1 MNLNKIKKI
10 LAISAVSCLLA
21 FAISSSASAAFEY
34 KMLEGLPGFYQKD
47 TTAPDLPDLIVS
59 IYKFGIWTVGI
70 AGLLM
75 MTVGGVMYMGSAGNN
90 AAAQSAKKIITDSL
104 IGIVAALT
112 AYLFMY
118 VINPDLVNVN
128 LGNLISVEVD
138 TFELPASERV
148 APVAGSSTAG
158 TGGVPALYQCASGVA
173 AIDYSNGGKCK
184 EKSGKLSSICSSG
197 CGVVSTAM
205 VLKYYGKD
213 ADIKGLSQKV
223 IAKGGRICNA
233 GSTAAGLAAAAE
245 SYGLKSQATT
255 AENALAKAGSNKPVV
270 ISVRECK
277 SGKDCRFTNGGHFI
291 VVTSRDGDNLTIND
305 PSNGAGKS
313 TRKQITVSE
322 LKSECCLGQGIT
334 FN

>member
-1 MNLNKIKKI
+1 MNPIKIKKI

-138 TFELPASERV
+138 TEGTPMGTIDSTTGKYKKITSGKCTVENLTALNKTSSPSTWATQASCICSGESSGV
-148 APVAGSSTAG
+148 DNALSSVDKCQGGGTNDSVSVGLFQINLSVHKVAGLNCPSAFNTAY
-158 TGGVPALYQCASGVA
+158 TAKIAKDKTKCWVTDRDLYNKCVTAASDPNTNINA
-173 AIDYSNGGKCK
+173 AVKLYSQNNNWKQWGARK
-184 EKSGKLSSICSSG
+184 G
-197 CGVVSTAM
+197 CG
-205 VLKYYGKD
+205 L
-213 ADIKGLSQKV
+213 
-223 IAKGGRICNA
+223 
-233 GSTAAGLAAAAE
+233 
-245 SYGLKSQATT
+245 
-255 AENALAKAGSNKPVV
+255 
-270 ISVRECK
+270 
-277 SGKDCRFTNGGHFI
+277 
-291 VVTSRDGDNLTIND
+291 
-305 PSNGAGKS
+305 
-313 TRKQITVSE
+313 
-322 LKSECCLGQGIT
+322 
-334 FN
+334 